1 MGLPVTVYRWDDVGA
16 PQLGASPKPSEVI
29 AILKACL
36 IGGYGAKQP
45 LGWSVA
51 FEDVATYA
59 VMFRN
64 SPTDGTG
71 GYLKVSAELG
81 LNTYGTEITLTASSG
96 ASSLSSQINQ
106 SFIQTFKCAAY
117 DTQWVLIGTSRGFY
131 FQTLDGTTLKSVPT
145 NSNSNSTLWFAGDIN
160 SYYGN
165 DAGAFTTICNLR
177 ASDDVSSNYSETMSE
192 IQLNSS
198 LCALYDTDGG
208 INKQNYDCVNALFTD
223 AYSKLSG
230 YASDASLVNLFTVP
244 QLGTISVYKDRLG
257 VPVTKSNLTPWIRG
271 ELPGFVLSS
280 MSTNVNTDWP
290 VLLDIGGNQHM
301 GMPSR
306 IAHQVYINL
315 VTWYE

>member
-16 PQLGASPKPSEVI
+16 PQLATAPLPSDVL

-36 IGGYGAKQP
+36 VDGYGAKQP

-81 LNTYGTEITLTASSG
+81 LNTYGTEISLEASSG
-96 ASSLSSQINQ
+96 ASSLSSQINK

-117 DTQWVLIGTSRGFY
+117 DRKWVLIGTSRGVY
-131 FQTLDGTTLKSVPT
+131 FQTLDGTTLKSIPT

-177 ASDDVSSNYSETMSE
+177 ATDDVSASYSETISE
-192 IQLNSS
+192 MQLNSG
-198 LCALYDTDGG
+198 LCALYDADGG
-208 INKQNYDCVNALFTD
+208 TNKQSYDCVNTLPTD
-223 AYSKLSG
+223 VYSKLSG
-230 YASDASLVNLFTVP
+230 YASDESLTNVFTVP
-244 QLGTISVYKDRLG
+244 QLGTNTAFKDRLG
-257 VPVTKSNLTPWIRG
+257 VPVTKSNIAPWIRG

-280 MSTNVNTDWP
+280 LSTNVNTDWP

-301 GMPSR
+301 GMPAR
-306 IAHQVYINL
+306 YAHQVYINL
-315 VTWYE
+315 VSWYE